1 MARNKPLAKKLRL
14 CSEVVSNSAIPLWV
28 VARTLRKIR
37 FRPRR
42 RSWRRSKLGNV

>member
-14 CSEVVSNSAIPLWV
+14 CREVKSNSAIPLWV
-28 VARTLRKIR
+28 VVRTLRRVR

-42 RSWRRSKLGNV
+42 RSWRRVKLGNV